1 MPCTLLENIACREIV
16 EGESYLSDNHTT
28 TITSL
33 QLNLAGVAFLQLI
46 NHIDGTIFGIGLHI
60 GDDGFLF
67 EIAKC
72 GKLSATTHDGIA
84 TEKVARTGVEL
95 THDDAVVGD
104 GVAVEDD
111 IANTGLLAL
120 YDADFNING
129 VFLHTHFNRSGI
141 EEEIAIVHVKRGD
154 VGTSRI
160 IGDILL

>member
-1 MPCTLLENIACREIV
+1 M
-16 EGESYLSDNHTT
+16 
-28 TITSL
+28 
-33 QLNLAGVAFLQLI
+33 
-46 NHIDGTIFGIGLHI
+46 
-60 GDDGFLF
+60 
-67 EIAKC
+67 
-72 GKLSATTHDGIA
+72 
-84 TEKVARTGVEL
+84 EL

-104 GVAVEDD
+104 GVAVEDY

-120 YDADFNING
+120 YDADFYINR